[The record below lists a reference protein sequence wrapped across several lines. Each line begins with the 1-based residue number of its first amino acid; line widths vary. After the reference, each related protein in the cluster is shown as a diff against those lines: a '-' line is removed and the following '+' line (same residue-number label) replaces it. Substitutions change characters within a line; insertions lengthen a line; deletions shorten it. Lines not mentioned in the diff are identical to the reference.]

1 LGKKQFI
8 LLPKMFCKAQI
19 FFLYYSI
26 NFEKT
31 NNMGKSNTI
40 FVYKV
45 IHNKMIKN
53 ISFLNDYEIQES
65 TK

>member
-26 NFEKT
+26 NFEKI

-45 IHNKMIKN
+45 IHNKIIKN
-53 ISFLNDYEIQES
+53 ISF
-65 TK
+65 